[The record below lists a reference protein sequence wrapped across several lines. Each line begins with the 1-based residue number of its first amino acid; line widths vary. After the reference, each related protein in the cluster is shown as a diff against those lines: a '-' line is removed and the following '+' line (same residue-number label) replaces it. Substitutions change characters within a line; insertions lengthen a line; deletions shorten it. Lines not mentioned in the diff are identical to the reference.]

1 MTREQLKALPFE
13 FKSHL
18 SLDLYYTTRYVYNCE
33 KYSIIWDKVTQRED
47 VFTLGDTQNEFV
59 LIVNNE
65 IVYEGTDE
73 NELVDAITE
82 VEKSK
87 ASDNY

>member
-1 MTREQLKALPFE
+1 MTIEELKALPFE

-33 KYSIIWDKVTQRED
+33 QYSIIWDKVTQRDD
-47 VFTLGDTQNEFV
+47 VFTLVDTKNEFM
-59 LIVNNE
+59 LISNNE

-82 VEKSK
+82 VEKSI
-87 ASDNY
+87 

>member
-1 MTREQLKALPFE
+1 M
-13 FKSHL
+13 
-18 SLDLYYTTRYVYNCE
+18 
-33 KYSIIWDKVTQRED
+33 
-47 VFTLGDTQNEFV
+47 

-65 IVYEGTDE
+65 IVYEGIDE

-87 ASDNY
+87 ASDN

>member
-1 MTREQLKALPFE
+1 MTREQLKTLPFE

-18 SLDLYYTTRYVYNCE
+18 ALDLYYTIRHVYNCE
-33 KYSIIWDKVTQRED
+33 QYSIIWDEVTQQD
-47 VFTLGDTQNEFV
+47 LFTLGDTQNEFM

-87 ASDNY
+87 ASDN